1 LTSASPDSWSLKH
14 ATSRGEAI
22 HPNSPAG
29 RYAPSPTGDLH
40 LGNLRTALLAWLF
53 ARASGRAFRLRVE
66 DLDAARVR
74 PGMAERQQ
82 QDLAALGLT
91 FDGEP
96 MVQSERSAAYRQAL
110 ARLADRTYECFC
122 SRREIAEATL
132 APHGAPR
139 SYPGTCRALT
149 GSERDRRRQTRTP
162 ALRVRADGAV
172 QTVLDELRGRVTRPV
187 DDFVVQRNDG
197 VTAYMLA
204 VVVDDAAMGVDQV
217 VRGDDLLAAA
227 PDQAWLATVLGLPV
241 PAYAHVP
248 LVLNAAGGR
257 LAKRDGAVT
266 LTDLTA
272 AGIGSGAVLGMLA
285 TSLGLAAPGE
295 PVTVELLLERFD
307 PSLLPTDPWLWDPRN
322 GAPAQPGV

>member
-1 LTSASPDSWSLKH
+1 
-14 ATSRGEAI
+14 
-22 HPNSPAG
+22 
-29 RYAPSPTGDLH
+29 
-40 LGNLRTALLAWLF
+40 LLAWLF

-66 DLDAARVR
+66 DLDAARIR

-91 FDGEP
+91 FDGVP
-96 MVQSERSAAYRQAL
+96 MVQSARSAAYRQAL

-132 APHGAPR
+132 APHGELR
-139 SYPGTCRALT
+139 HYPGTCRALT
-149 GSERDRRRQTRTP
+149 DSERERRRQTRTP

-172 QTVLDELRGRVTRPV
+172 QTVLDQLRGRVTRPV

-197 VTAYMLA
+197 VAAYMLA

-241 PAYAHVP
+241 PTYAHVP

-272 AGIGSGAVLGMLA
+272 AGVGSAAVLGMLA

-295 PVTVELLLERFD
+295 PVTVELLLDRFD
-307 PSLLPTDPWLWDPRN
+307 SSQLPTDPWLWEPRN
-322 GAPAQPGV
+322 VTPVVPTEAEPGGSDHPAPRLRQIVRRPD